1 MNDLAN
7 KNNNHTDKAVFAEP
21 APDLRKKSFKAY
33 FLSLD
38 MCGVFM
44 PAAAIYLLLNP
55 LLCLLNSVR
64 ISENL
69 TGRSLVSQ
77 DYSFFDLLGEIAAD
91 LPAVN
96 LFIVAGILLIVFAEF
111 LLLYPLFL
119 KKDIKKYNIVLL
131 LITDLLALISIS
143 FYFVMIFITK
153 NTGDYSE
160 FVKIQI
166 TLPGL
171 FLIYDT
177 ISLTVCSFAL
187 MILIKNN
194 GKAAGI

>member
-1 MNDLAN
+1 
-7 KNNNHTDKAVFAEP
+7 
-21 APDLRKKSFKAY
+21 
-33 FLSLD
+33 